1 MKFPTEDQIADMA
14 IIGDRLFI
22 VTKESVP
29 PMRNV
34 YCFSTEKEFLW
45 QIQDVRELDQGFD
58 MDDWF
63 VGFAPES
70 YDGLAAHTWGRRFV
84 INPENGKILGY
95 EGVR

>member
-1 MKFPTEDQIADMA
+1 MKFPTEDQIEDMA

-45 QIQDVRELDQGFD
+45 QIQDVREFD
-58 MDDWF
+58 RNFFSMNDSF

-70 YDGLAAHTWGRRFV
+70 DDGLAAFTF
-84 INPENGKILGY
+84 LG
-95 EGVR
+95 GVLS